1 MKRSS
6 AQATA
11 TRCTVILIRHARTD
25 LAGRF
30 CGHTDPPLNREGLAQ
45 LADLNRRLQGRTVTH
60 IFSSD
65 LQRTRQTAESI
76 AQCRNLQVFQLAS
89 LRELA
94 FGSWEGLD
102 WDQVMARDPV
112 YAQQWLDLHPSIPAP
127 EGEGF
132 EDFLHRIHGAMNAIA
147 DQVEDGCAA
156 VVTHAGVIRT
166 FLGELA
172 QLRHSPT
179 DFSKCDYTSCWE
191 VFRRQRQWSLP
202 QQHHFT
208 VGVSSDRQRLV
219 SD

>member
-1 MKRSS
+1 MSRTDTQVVS
-6 AQATA
+6 A
-11 TRCTVILIRHARTD
+11 RCTLILVRHARTD

-45 LADLNRRLQGRTVTH
+45 LADLNRRLRNYPLTH

-65 LQRTRQTAESI
+65 LQRTRQTAESV
-76 AQCRNLQVFQLAS
+76 AERRQLPLVQLAS

-112 YAQQWLDLHPSIPAP
+112 YAQRWLDLHPSIPAP
-127 EGEGF
+127 GGEGF
-132 EDFLHRIHGAMNAIA
+132 EDFLHRIHGAMNAVA
-147 DQVEDGCAA
+147 DQVEDGCAV

-166 FLGELA
+166 FLGDLA
-172 QLRHSPT
+172 QLRHSPA

-191 VFRRQRQWSLP
+191 VWRQHWQWNLPPENHFSVGLSSDGRRQM
-202 QQHHFT
+202 
-208 VGVSSDRQRLV
+208 SD
-219 SD
+219 